1 MYVSYDFYKQ
11 TFGDTIPEADFSKV
25 EAKAE
30 AVIGYLTYING
41 DIFAKE
47 DNRVKL
53 AVCAAAEVVHYHNNQ
68 ASANGNQAAGV
79 KSETNDG
86 YSVTYITEG
95 QDGQTAEELL
105 RKKILEAVRVYLLPT
120 GWLSRS
126 LKGGS
131 RWERRSRTAG
141 ATSRRRSTASWT
153 RMQPP
158 RRGHSR
164 PATMCCL
171 WRPS

>member
-1 MYVSYDFYKQ
+1 MQ
-11 TFGDTIPEADFSKV
+11 P
-25 EAKAE
+25 E

-105 RKKILEAVRVYLLPT
+105 RKKILEAARVYLLPT

-126 LKGGS
+126 LKGGCRHVCADCDNS
-131 RWERRSRTAG
+131 
-141 ATSRRRSTASWT
+141 
-153 RMQPP
+153 
-158 RRGHSR
+158 
-164 PATMCCL
+164 L
-171 WRPS
+171 

>member
-1 MYVSYDFYKQ
+1 MYVSYEFYSQ
-11 TFGDTIPEADFSKV
+11 TFGSTIPEADFPKA

-41 DIFAKE
+41 DIFAEE
-47 DNRVKL
+47 DDRVKL
-53 AVCAAAEVVHYHNNQ
+53 AVCAAAEAVYYQ
-68 ASANGNQAAGV
+68 EAQSSATGHQAAGV
-79 KSETNDG
+79 KSESNDG

-126 LKGGS
+126 LKGGYRHVCADCDNS
-131 RWERRSRTAG
+131 
-141 ATSRRRSTASWT
+141 
-153 RMQPP
+153 
-158 RRGHSR
+158 
-164 PATMCCL
+164 L
-171 WRPS
+171 

>member
-1 MYVSYDFYKQ
+1 MYVSYEFYSQ
-11 TFGDTIPEADFSKV
+11 TFGTTIPEADFPKA

-53 AVCAAAEVVHYHNNQ
+53 AVCAAAEVVHYYNTQ

-79 KSETNDG
+79 KSESNDG

-105 RKKILEAVRVYLLPT
+105 RKKIYEAVRVYLLPT
-120 GWLSRS
+120 GWLSRV
-126 LKGGS
+126 LKGGC
-131 RWERRSRTAG
+131 RHACTEG
-141 ATSRRRSTASWT
+141 D
-153 RMQPP
+153 
-158 RRGHSR
+158 HS
-164 PATMCCL
+164 L
-171 WRPS
+171 

>member
-1 MYVSYDFYKQ
+1 MVARKRAGKEKNRNPRPRHQ
-11 TFGDTIPEADFSKV
+11 RGDSKNTG
-25 EAKAE
+25 ESRSGDKAKAE

-105 RKKILEAVRVYLLPT
+105 RKKIL
-120 GWLSRS
+120 
-126 LKGGS
+126 
-131 RWERRSRTAG
+131 
-141 ATSRRRSTASWT
+141 
-153 RMQPP
+153 
-158 RRGHSR
+158 
-164 PATMCCL
+164 
-171 WRPS
+171 